1 MDSFTLLIGILLV
14 FLEFQLQQNW
24 LVFLT
29 VIILIITLH
38 SLIASVLLIAV
49 SVFLYFFAAGG
60 SLKEFF
66 LPILVVLIVVAV
78 ISALKSKPEQ
88 PEMFSQDLYGS
99 YGGGEFGGGGGGL
112 GGF

>member
-1 MDSFTLLIGILLV
+1 MDSFTLLVGILLV

-29 VIILIITLH
+29 VIILIITLR
-38 SLIASVLLIAV
+38 SLTASALLIAV
-49 SVFLYFFAAGG
+49 SVFLYFFAAAG
-60 SLKEFF
+60 SLKDFF
-66 LPILVVLIVVAV
+66 LPILAVLIAVAV

-88 PEMFSQDLYGS
+88 PEMFPQDLYGS
-99 YGGGEFGGGGGGL
+99 YGNEGLGGSYGGL